1 MFMKN
6 HVIFKIAAIALVIA
20 MLFTV
25 AGCKKN
31 SDDEYSSGYDIEY
44 VYVDGDDDSDT
55 SSDNAS
61 SDEDKASE
69 TQSGGTA
76 SSGGAAAAT
85 VVNNCYTSGT
95 KIAKD
100 AITFNIMIRD
110 YNGGATDYN
119 NSSFAKYVKEKMNI
133 TLKFEVCTE
142 SNFQEKMT
150 LAYASNK
157 LPDMFWGMAPAT
169 TFHNPYIKKG
179 QLKEVGTLIEK
190 YAPNIQKMY
199 EENPS
204 AEYLATFDDGKSYM
218 IPMVNA
224 NDKYGQMLF
233 INKTWL
239 SNLKLSVPS
248 NVDDL
253 YNVLKKF
260 KSEDANNNGN
270 RNDEIPMMVAG
281 EIDPSL
287 YGPWGTNT
295 YWNGFSIDD
304 STGKVYYGY
313 TSEAYRNA
321 MKYFNKLFKEGLL
334 DNNLR
339 GTTASDIYTRS
350 SASVQT
356 VGVFAASSY
365 SGYVSDE
372 SFQKNYVVMPLLS
385 VDGTNAQYYY
395 NTYEN
400 VWAEWTVITSACK
413 YPECAVRL
421 VDSFYST
428 EGTLLA
434 RYGAPG
440 SDGLWNYDSNGKIV
454 FNLNKMPSKYKTVGD
469 WIKSRTPAYG
479 IPHYASQEFY
489 ALVNNANAEQNA
501 ATKYEQT
508 QVKAIY
514 SKVDKENSFPK
525 LYLTDA
531 QVAESKNKVG
541 DYSTLRSDM
550 FWKFLSGTSSLDNDW
565 DTYVSQMN
573 RLGLQEA
580 VSIQQSAYNSYK
592 AWLKKN
598 G

>member
-1 MFMKN
+1 MKKRN
-6 HVIFKIAAIALVIA
+6 IKKICAVLLVLALFLTAV
-20 MLFTV
+20 
-25 AGCKKN
+25 GCRKN
-31 SDDEYSSGYDIEY
+31 KQDDYSSGYDIEY
-44 VYVDGDDDSDT
+44 VYENGNS
-55 SSDNAS
+55 A
-61 SDEDKASE
+61 
-69 TQSGGTA
+69 SGGDNTANSGDA
-76 SSGGAAAAT
+76 SSGGQKDNDSTSSTAAAK

-100 AITFNIMIRD
+100 RITFNIMIRD

-119 NSSFAKYVKEKMNI
+119 NSSFAKYIEEKMNI
-133 TLKFEVCTE
+133 TLKFEVCTDG
-142 SNFQEKMT
+142 NFREKMT

-169 TFHNPYIKKG
+169 NFHNAYIKKG
-179 QLKEVGTLIEK
+179 QLTEVGDLISK

-199 EENPS
+199 KENPS
-204 AEYLATFDDGKSYM
+204 AKYLATFDDGKSYM

-224 NDKYGQMLF
+224 NDKYGDMLF

-239 SNLKLSVPS
+239 NNLKLSVPKT
-248 NVDDL
+248 VDEL

-295 YWNGFSIDD
+295 YWNGFSIDK
-304 STGKVYYGY
+304 SGGKVYYGY

-321 MKYFNKLFKEGLL
+321 MRYFNKLFSERLL
-334 DNNLR
+334 DQNLR
-339 GTTASDIYTRS
+339 GTTEKDIYNRA

-365 SGYVSDE
+365 SGCVSDE
-372 SFQKNYVVMPLLS
+372 SFVKNYVIMPLLT
-385 VDGTNAQYYY
+385 VDGTEPQYYY

-400 VWAEWTVITSACK
+400 IWAEWCIITSSCK

-421 VDSFYST
+421 VDTFYST
-428 EGTLLA
+428 EGALLA

-440 SDGLWNYDSNGKIV
+440 KDGLWNYDSNGKIV
-454 FNLNKMPSKYKTVGD
+454 FNLNKMPSKYKTTGD

-479 IPHYASQEFY
+479 IPHYAGKEFY
-489 ALVNNANAEQNA
+489 SLINGAQAEQNSA
-501 ATKYEQT
+501 YKYQET
-508 QVKAIY
+508 QVSAIY
-514 SKVDKENSFPK
+514 SKVDKDHSFPK
-525 LYLTDA
+525 LYFTDA
-531 QVAESKNKVG
+531 QAESQNALG
-541 DYSTLRSDM
+541 DYGSLRSDM

-573 RLGLQEA
+573 RLGLQKS
-580 VSIQQSAYNSYK
+580 VTIQQNAYNSYQ

>member
-1 MFMKN
+1 MKN
-6 HVIFKIAAIALVIA
+6 NLILRISAAVLVFV
-20 MLFTV
+20 MLFAV
-25 AGCKKN
+25 AGCKN
-31 SDDEYSSGYDIEY
+31 NDDEYSSGYDVEY
-44 VYVDGDDDSDT
+44 VYVDGDEGSDSN
-55 SSDNAS
+55 SDKETDKKDEAS
-61 SDEDKASE
+61 D
-69 TQSGGTA
+69 TQSGGST
-76 SSGGAAAAT
+76 SSGGNQAAK

-100 AITFNIMIRD
+100 PITFNIMIRD

-133 TLKFEVCTE
+133 TLKFEVCNE
-142 SNFQEKMT
+142 GNFAEKMT

-179 QLKEVGTLIEK
+179 QLTEVGSLIEK

-199 EENPS
+199 KENPS
-204 AEYLATFDDGKSYM
+204 AKYLATFDDGKNYM
-218 IPMVNA
+218 VPMINESE
-224 NDKYGQMLF
+224 KYGQMLF

-248 NVDDL
+248 TVEDL
-253 YNVLKKF
+253 YTVLKKF

-304 STGKVYYGY
+304 SNGKVYYGY

-334 DNNLR
+334 DQNLR
-339 GTTASDIYTRS
+339 GTKAADIYARS

-372 SFQKNYVVMPLLS
+372 SFQKNYVIMPLLTAS
-385 VDGTNAQYYY
+385 GANAQYYY
-395 NTYEN
+395 NVYEN
-400 VWAEWTVITSACK
+400 NWAEWGIITSACK
-413 YPECAVRL
+413 YPECAIRL
-421 VDSFYST
+421 IDSLYST

-440 SDGLWNYDSNGKIV
+440 ADGLWNYDSNGKIV
-454 FNLNKMPSKYKTVGD
+454 FNLNKKPSKFKTVGD

-479 IPHYASQEFY
+479 LPHYASKEFY
-489 ALVNNANAEQNA
+489 DLVNGANAAQNA

-514 SKVDKENSFPK
+514 GKVDKENSFPK

-531 QVAESKNKVG
+531 QVAAQSKIG
-541 DYSTLRSDM
+541 DYSSLRSDM
-550 FWKFLSGTSSLDNDW
+550 FWKFLSGTASLDNDW

-573 RLGLQEA
+573 RLGLQDA
-580 VSIQQSAYNSYK
+580 VSIQQAAYNSYK